1 MLNFVGYNY
10 NMIIIYSLKYMHTF
24 SITIF
29 RVLLVTLD
37 VLFMQTGLLRTLGV
51 QGALFDDDNSP
62 INMFKTQHRAIM
74 N

>member
-1 MLNFVGYNY
+1 
-10 NMIIIYSLKYMHTF
+10 MIIIYSLKYMHTF